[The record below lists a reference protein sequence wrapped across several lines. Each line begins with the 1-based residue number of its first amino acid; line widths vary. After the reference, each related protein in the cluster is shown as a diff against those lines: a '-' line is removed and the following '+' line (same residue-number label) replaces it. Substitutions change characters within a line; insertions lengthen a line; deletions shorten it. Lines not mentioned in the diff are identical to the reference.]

1 MDIYE
6 IYHTDWKD
14 YIQLVMNKNILFRL
28 SNVKE
33 IGNFINNDN
42 FLMINWDNWG
52 VEYFYKKDGI
62 YYQITLNDKFYLN
75 LYYSELFLIKKDF
88 VSNYF
93 IDNNLKKIYNK
104 DTLTFYGFFT
114 FNEYKCSVCNLLFQH
129 TEEDLLEGFRILQ
142 IKFKYQ
148 EIKRNLKSAKRKK
161 DFNLIA
167 KYKSDLDNLLNIK
180 RNN

>member
-1 MDIYE
+1 MRIIKDINEFRQQIRVVNLTEEE
-6 IYHTDWKD
+6 IQSDFE
-14 YIQLVMNKNILFRL
+14 IQFVKKKRNKINKINENI
-28 SNVKE
+28 
-33 IGNFINNDN
+33 
-42 FLMINWDNWG
+42 
-52 VEYFYKKDGI
+52 
-62 YYQITLNDKFYLN
+62 
-75 LYYSELFLIKKDF
+75 
-88 VSNYF
+88 
-93 IDNNLKKIYNK
+93 
-104 DTLTFYGFFT
+104 T

>member
-1 MDIYE
+1 MSVRKKYMRTIKDINEFRQQIRLYDLTEEE
-6 IYHTDWKD
+6 IKSDFEK
-14 YIQLVMNKNILFRL
+14 Q
-28 SNVKE
+28 
-33 IGNFINNDN
+33 
-42 FLMINWDNWG
+42 
-52 VEYFYKKDGI
+52 
-62 YYQITLNDKFYLN
+62 
-75 LYYSELFLIKKDF
+75 LIKKKRK
-88 VSNYF
+88 VK
-93 IDNNLKKIYNK
+93 NNNISENI
-104 DTLTFYGFFT
+104 T

-161 DFNLIA
+161 DINLIA